1 MRSFRLLPAQ
11 ITFKDARLHERNR
24 TELNVQMRGRQS
36 NLMRACSHRRQIEG
50 IGSLLVPNREGCFR
64 CASSFW
70 LVSPRRERR
79 SWTKRCTLLFIT
91 GAIPTVKVRSQ
102 VLSSN
107 WGRAVQ
113 REASRG
119 VFCYGMWDNLG
130 LFDRVLSLSRSHS
143 RTEGLLPRIVKTG
156 LR

>member
-1 MRSFRLLPAQ
+1 M
-11 ITFKDARLHERNR
+11 
-24 TELNVQMRGRQS
+24 
-36 NLMRACSHRRQIEG
+36 
-50 IGSLLVPNREGCFR
+50 
-64 CASSFW
+64 
-70 LVSPRRERR
+70 
-79 SWTKRCTLLFIT
+79 
-91 GAIPTVKVRSQ
+91 KVRSQ